1 MVWCILITMKK
12 LITIILIIVSC
23 HATGQ
28 KGTGFQFEYNQT
40 NSPKV
45 VALTGLFVDMR
56 GKYYSTSVTIPAHRS
71 ILLIK
76 LDQPP
81 LALQVKS
88 FSLSTGANTTTI
100 RTVIFDEGIEK
111 TVIYKHKFR

>member
-1 MVWCILITMKK
+1 MSKVLTILSLFFCSVTY
-12 LITIILIIVSC
+12 
-23 HATGQ
+23 GQ

-40 NSPKV
+40 GSPKV
-45 VALTGLFVDMR
+45 VPLTGLFVDMR

-71 ILLIK
+71 LLLIK

-100 RTVIFDEGIEK
+100 RTVIFDDVTGVEK
-111 TVIYKHKFR
+111 TVTFKYKFK

>member
-1 MVWCILITMKK
+1 MKK
-12 LITIILIIVSC
+12 LITVILIIASC
-23 HATGQ
+23 HAFGQ

-40 NSPKV
+40 GSPKV
-45 VALTGLFVDMR
+45 VPLSGLFVDMK

-71 ILLIK
+71 VLLIK

-100 RTVIFDEGIEK
+100 RTVVFDDVTGQEK
-111 TVIYKHKFR
+111 VITFKYRFK

>member
-1 MVWCILITMKK
+1 MKK
-12 LITIILIIVSC
+12 LITVILIIVSC
-23 HATGQ
+23 HAFGQ

-45 VALTGLFVDMR
+45 VPLTGLFVDMK

-81 LALQVKS
+81 LALQVVS
-88 FSLSTGANTTTI
+88 FTLSTNSNTTTMQAVVLDDVTGQ
-100 RTVIFDEGIEK
+100 RK
-111 TVIYKHKFR
+111 TLTFKYRFR

>member
-1 MVWCILITMKK
+1 MKK
-12 LITIILIIVSC
+12 LITVILIIISC
-23 HATGQ
+23 HAYGQ

-45 VALTGLFVDMR
+45 VPLTGLFVDMR

-81 LALQVKS
+81 LALQIKS
-88 FSLSTGANTTTI
+88 FILSTGANTTTI
-100 RTVIFDEGIEK
+100 RAVIVDEGIEK

>member
-1 MVWCILITMKK
+1 MKK
-12 LITIILIIVSC
+12 LITAILIIVSC
-23 HATGQ
+23 HAYGQ

-40 NSPKV
+40 GSPKV
-45 VALTGLFVDMR
+45 VPLTGLFVDMR

-71 ILLIK
+71 LLLIK

-88 FSLSTGANTTTI
+88 FNVSTCTNTTTI
-100 RTVIFDEGIEK
+100 RAVITDEGIEK
-111 TVIYKHKFR
+111 TVTFKYKFR

>member
-1 MVWCILITMKK
+1 MKK
-12 LITIILIIVSC
+12 LLIILSLLL
-23 HATGQ
+23 TSFTYGQ

-40 NSPKV
+40 GSPKV
-45 VALTGLFVDMR
+45 VPLSGLFMDMR

-71 ILLIK
+71 VLLIK

-100 RTVIFDEGIEK
+100 RTVIFDDVTGQEK
-111 TVIYKHKFR
+111 VITFKYRFK

>member
-1 MVWCILITMKK
+1 MKILLTIL
-12 LITIILIIVSC
+12 LIAFSC
-23 HATGQ
+23 HAYGQ

-71 ILLIK
+71 LLLIK

-88 FSLSTGANTTTI
+88 FNVSTGTNTTTI
-100 RTVIFDEGIEK
+100 RTVIFDDVTGVEK
-111 TVIYKHKFR
+111 TVTFKYKFK

>member
-1 MVWCILITMKK
+1 MKK
-12 LITIILIIVSC
+12 LITAILIIVSC
-23 HATGQ
+23 HAYGQ

-40 NSPKV
+40 GSPKV
-45 VALTGLFVDMR
+45 VPLTGLFVDMR

-71 ILLIK
+71 LLLIK

-88 FSLSTGANTTTI
+88 FNVSTGTNTTTI
-100 RTVIFDEGIEK
+100 RAVITDEGIEK
-111 TVIYKHKFR
+111 TVTFKYKFR

>member
-1 MVWCILITMKK
+1 MKK
-12 LITIILIIVSC
+12 LLIILSLLL
-23 HATGQ
+23 TSFTYGQ

-45 VALTGLFVDMR
+45 VPLTGLFVDMK

-100 RTVIFDEGIEK
+100 RTVIVDEGIEK